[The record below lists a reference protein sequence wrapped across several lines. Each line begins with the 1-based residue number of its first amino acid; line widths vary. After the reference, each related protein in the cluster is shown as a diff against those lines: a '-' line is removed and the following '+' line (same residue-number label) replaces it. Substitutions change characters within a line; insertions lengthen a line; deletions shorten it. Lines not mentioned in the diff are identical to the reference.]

1 MMILKKFK
9 LLICFSS
16 LIALSV
22 LADDKTTL
30 IIGYGDHDSAPYAI
44 ESGERLS
51 SGIIKDIA
59 TELSGELDINITF
72 IKTPRKRTERYLESN
87 TIHLI
92 LITTPHWL
100 SNSEKLQWSD
110 TIFIEKDIM
119 VIKADD
125 SNLYQQLADFR
136 GMTIGTIRGYKYPT
150 LQPFFDKEYFVRYDV
165 NNLNVNLIRLG
176 LNRIDALVDA
186 EVLINYQLK
195 KNENPQEFKVLPL
208 VVSEQNIQAA
218 LSPNAPVT
226 LVTFN
231 QALNRLKDQG
241 VIAAILKK
249 YHIEEKTH

>member
-30 IIGYGDHDSAPYAI
+30 IIGYGDHNSAPYAI

>member
-9 LLICFSS
+9 LLICFSN
-16 LIALSV
+16 LLALSV
-22 LADDKTTL
+22 FADDKRTL

-119 VIKADD
+119 VIKADN

-165 NNLNVNLIRLG
+165 NNLNVNMIRLG

-208 VVSEQNIQAA
+208 VISQQNIQAA
-218 LSPNAPVT
+218 LSPNAPVK

-249 YHIEEKTH
+249 YHIEEKAH

>member
-1 MMILKKFK
+1 MILKKFK